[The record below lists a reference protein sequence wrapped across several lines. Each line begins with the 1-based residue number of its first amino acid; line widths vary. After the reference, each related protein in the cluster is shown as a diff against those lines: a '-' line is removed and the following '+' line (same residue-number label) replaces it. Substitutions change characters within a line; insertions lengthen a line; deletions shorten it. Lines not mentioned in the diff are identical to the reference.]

1 MSKLSTPIVIVIGVV
16 AVTVVI
22 VVGIVANSALSED
35 DEPVVVESTQ
45 TSQPLAT
52 DDADDVNDD
61 VVTAPSNG
69 SNGNANGNVTTTVDA
84 DDQPLSKS
92 EYQRVEK
99 AALQI
104 AGGGTVTD
112 VGRSDDLGEAYEVE
126 VLTDAGE
133 VDVALDENMNRVPNL
148 RYDD

>member
-35 DEPVVVESTQ
+35 DEPVVVESAQ